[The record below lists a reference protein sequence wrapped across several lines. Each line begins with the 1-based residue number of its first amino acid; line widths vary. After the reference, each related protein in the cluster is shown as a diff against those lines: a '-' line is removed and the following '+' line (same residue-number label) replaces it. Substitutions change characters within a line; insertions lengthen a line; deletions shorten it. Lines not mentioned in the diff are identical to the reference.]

1 MKRIKQ
7 ELTKRVTFLR
17 SELKRLDKKYS
28 DLPAGSLYIARR
40 KGNTQYYWRLPGQE
54 PELRY
59 IKKNDTELIRALMK
73 KQYILKLRRSIE
85 EEVEAIDLYLTHLP
99 KIPPEQ
105 VFEALGEERRQYV
118 DPELDSD
125 TRFAFR
131 WMAET
136 YDAPIFNYDAT
147 DDENLDG
154 DEHDDVYRS
163 KSERIIANMLDK
175 NGILYKYEKPLSLRG
190 FTVYPDFTILDIRN
204 RREIYLEHLGMMDND
219 KYLDNAILKLNRY
232 SRAGYQLGDRLLV
245 TMESS
250 IRPLNIHAA
259 EKMVLQALGMSEA
272 S

>member
-1 MKRIKQ
+1 
-7 ELTKRVTFLR
+7 
-17 SELKRLDKKYS
+17 
-28 DLPAGSLYIARR
+28 
-40 KGNTQYYWRLPGQE
+40 
-54 PELRY
+54 
-59 IKKNDTELIRALMK
+59 
-73 KQYILKLRRSIE
+73 
-85 EEVEAIDLYLTHLP
+85 
-99 KIPPEQ
+99 
-105 VFEALGEERRQYV
+105 
-118 DPELDSD
+118 
-125 TRFAFR
+125 
-131 WMAET
+131 
-136 YDAPIFNYDAT
+136 AT

>member
-1 MKRIKQ
+1 MKIIKQ
-7 ELTKRVTFLR
+7 ELFKRMAFLR

-59 IKKNDTELIRALMK
+59 IKKNDTELIRALMQ

-85 EEVEAIDLYLTHLP
+85 EEIEAIDLYLTHLP
-99 KIPPEQ
+99 KVPPEQ
-105 VFEALGEERRQYV
+105 LFEALSDERRQYV

-125 TRFAFR
+125 TRFALR

-136 YDAPIFNYDAT
+136 YDAPKINYDAVE
-147 DDENLDG
+147 DEDG
-154 DEHDDVYRS
+154 DNEFDDMFRS
-163 KSERIIANMLDK
+163 KSERLIANMLDK

-204 RREIYLEHLGMMDND
+204 RREIYLEHLGMMDKEN
-219 KYLDNAILKLNRY
+219 YLDNAILKLNRY

-245 TMESS
+245 TMESK

-259 EKMVLQALGMSEA
+259 EKMVLQALGMLEA